1 MTELEFQL
9 RASDLLETVKKI
21 QRDYAAL
28 RVELEELVTALHAD
42 AEMWKERWESE
53 RRDHEATIRQAEKAL
68 NEEPTR

>member
-1 MTELEFQL
+1 MNELEYQL

-42 AEMWKERWESE
+42 AEMWRDRFEAE
-53 RRDHEATIRQAEKAL
+53 RRDHERTIRHAEKAM
-68 NEEPTR
+68 NEDVR

>member
-42 AEMWKERWESE
+42 AEMWKSRWEAE
-53 RRDHEATIRQAEKAL
+53 RADHERTIRHAEKAMSG
-68 NEEPTR
+68 EPTP